1 MTACTHSVCSSCPGR
16 GPTRRAVLA
25 GVGALGAAGV
35 LAACAG
41 GDSSTPMA
49 ESGPEDDVI
58 TDLAALEEQGALGF
72 ETPDGK
78 AIAIDTG
85 DGVVAYSAVCTHDGC
100 TVGWDADAGQ
110 ISCPC
115 HGSRFDPADG
125 SVVNGPARSPLP
137 AVPVTVDEADGVL
150 RRG

>member
-1 MTACTHSVCSSCPGR
+1 MTACASASCSTCPGR

-25 GVGALGAAGV
+25 GAGALGAAGL
-35 LAACAG
+35 LAACGG

-49 ESGPEDDVI
+49 TSGPDDDVI